1 MDNKHINKFDD
12 DGLIPV
18 GLHKFYIGH
27 KLIYEKTYLNGL
39 VDGFIKFYHTDHS
52 ALTKC
57 LGYNNNIMEG
67 ETIELLY

>member
-1 MDNKHINKFDD
+1 MWIITNKIKKMDNKHINKFDD

-39 VDGFIKFYHTDHS
+39 VDGFIKL
-52 ALTKC
+52 LT
-57 LGYNNNIMEG
+57 NN
-67 ETIELLY
+67 